1 MKYHPI
7 NDNDTIE
14 HLKPSLAFSAT
25 SSVGSREALWE
36 VEAASPISFDHRFY
50 IVEDMIDIIFNSAY
64 KS

>member
-25 SSVGSREALWE
+25 SSVVSREALWE
-36 VEAASPISFDHRFY
+36 AGAASPISFDHRFD
-50 IVEDMIDIIFNSAY
+50 IVDDIFDIIFISAY

>member
-25 SSVGSREALWE
+25 SSVVSREALWE
-36 VEAASPISFDHRFY
+36 AGAASPISFGHRFV
-50 IVEDMIDIIFNSAY
+50 IVEDIIYIIFIGGY